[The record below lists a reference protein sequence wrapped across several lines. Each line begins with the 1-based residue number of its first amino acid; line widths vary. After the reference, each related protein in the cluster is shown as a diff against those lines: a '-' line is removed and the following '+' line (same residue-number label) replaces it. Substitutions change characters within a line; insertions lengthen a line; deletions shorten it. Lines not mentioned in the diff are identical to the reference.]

1 MKRIFKTLA
10 GMACIIGALAASS
23 CSKDEFFG
31 LEGSQVVSAST
42 MNEIAMSQEFTNY
55 AKACLALTQTMSEE
69 IDTTAM
75 ESFINE
81 KGKRVYY
88 KDGVY
93 SEYSVSE
100 LMEIL
105 KKAYPELEKAD
116 MTDFDEILQIALAK
130 NEALSDFAV
139 KASVNNTK
147 SGWIRNSLEW
157 LRNAHRNYYD
167 LDYTPQIW
175 STDIDGV
182 SLTNYDHLSAAVS
195 NALYATVDTQDYWY
209 GGYFWNDYSAVL
221 ASSCSPYWPDIA
233 EYASPVPEA
242 DFLVLPF
249 PEDYAYQVGE
259 YYIDYQ
265 DYRSHH
271 RIHYIYF
278 CDGNYWVSYN
288 D

>member
-1 MKRIFKTLA
+1 MKKNFMYLA
-10 GMACIIGALAASS
+10 GMAVCIIGALAASS

-75 ESFINE
+75 ESYINE

-147 SGWIRNSLEW
+147 SGWIAQSLEW
-157 LRNAHRNYYD
+157 VRNAHRNWNH
-167 LDYTPQIW
+167 LDYTPQVW
-175 STDIDGV
+175 STDLDGV
-182 SLTNYDHLSAAVS
+182 YVQSFNHLSGAVS
-195 NALYATVDTQDYWY
+195 SAIYCTIDTEDYWY
-209 GGYFWNDYSAVL
+209 GGYFWNDYSGVL

-233 EYASPVPEA
+233 EYASPTPEA
-242 DFLVLPF
+242 DFIVFPF
-249 PEDYAYQVGE
+249 PEDLSYLVGE
-259 YYIDYQ
+259 YEFDFGEYYAI
-265 DYRSHH
+265 H
-271 RIHYIYF
+271 RTHYIYF
-278 CDGNYWVSYN
+278 IDGNYQVYYN
-288 D
+288 

>member
-1 MKRIFKTLA
+1 MKKNFMYLA
-10 GMACIIGALAASS
+10 GMAVCIIGALAASS

-42 MNEIAMSQEFTNY
+42 MNEIAMSQEFTDY

-93 SEYSVSE
+93 SEYSVPE

-147 SGWIRNSLEW
+147 SGNAQSFEW
-157 LRNAHRNYYD
+157 VRSAHRNYYD
-167 LDYTPQIW
+167 LDYTPSLS
-175 STDIDGV
+175 STNIDGV
-182 SLTNYDHLSAAVS
+182 CLQGFNHLSGAVS
-195 NALYATVDTQDYWY
+195 SAIYGTIDTQDYWY
-209 GGYFWNDYSAVL
+209 GGYFWNDYSGVL
-221 ASSCSPYWPDIA
+221 ASSCNPYWPDIA
-233 EYASPVPEA
+233 EYGSPVPEA
-242 DFLVLPF
+242 DFFVLPWT
-249 PEDYAYQVGE
+249 EGGQVQGGFSFE
-259 YYIDYQ
+259 FGYYLE
-265 DYRSHH
+265 SHGT
-271 RIHYIYF
+271 HYIYYT
-278 CDGNYWVSYN
+278 DGNYQVYYR
-288 D
+288 